1 MAQPGIGRAR
11 DSWEDVV
18 AGWPVV
24 RRLLPRPN
32 VPWAERQTG
41 AALVPLCVLVAA
53 ACAVY
58 LIVNWIRFDPAA
70 NFAAGVGALGVA
82 LLALALIR
90 QGRVTGATWLFM
102 VGLALLTATAM
113 LGDGLRADGVGNV
126 LVVTGMAAVLLNWRG
141 AVFFA
146 AFYAVI
152 LIAAVVGE
160 SRGWLAPPPREPP
173 NVLATALMQLIVLT
187 TVLGLTVS
195 WLRKLVRQLRDSERE
210 LRAANQALV
219 ESREALSLIISESPD
234 AIIAAG
240 DRGVIQLVNGAAE
253 RLLGYR
259 AAELVGRPFLEV
271 GLVADQGAPDK
282 GAELGRVLAGM
293 EGPPAEMEILR
304 KDGTRVPVEVAGR
317 MVKRGDGSMQV
328 QAILRNIEERKQ
340 SERARAELEAEL
352 RQAQR
357 LESVGRLAG
366 GIAHDFNNLLTV
378 ILSTASTLRHR
389 PLTPDQQGE
398 VEADVDAIQAAAQR
412 AADLTRQLL
421 AFSRKQILR
430 PQVVDLAEVIVG
442 VENILRRL
450 LPERIEL
457 RLHQETLSGPV
468 KADPHQIQQVVMNLA
483 INARDAMPAG
493 GRLTV
498 SLDEVYIA
506 DHEQDPVKGIQAG
519 KHARITVS
527 DTGVGMDQ
535 ETRAHLFEPF
545 FTTKPL
551 GQGSGLGL
559 ATVHGIINQSGG
571 HIQVRSAP
579 GQGTSFQILL
589 PLLPARS
596 HHPEPRPAIDGPPPP
611 VTGETIL
618 LVEDEPLVRQM
629 TARLLRAMGYQV
641 LEAANAAE
649 ALRLALARPTPVDL
663 LLTDVVMPGA
673 SGPDLAA
680 RLAAHH
686 AVPVLFMS
694 GHTDVSLAET
704 DVLERSP
711 FLAKPFSPDELRRK
725 VREVLHGRSD
735 QAGGAAPAP

>member
-1 MAQPGIGRAR
+1 
-11 DSWEDVV
+11 
-18 AGWPVV
+18 
-24 RRLLPRPN
+24 
-32 VPWAERQTG
+32 
-41 AALVPLCVLVAA
+41 
-53 ACAVY
+53 
-58 LIVNWIRFDPAA
+58 
-70 NFAAGVGALGVA
+70 
-82 LLALALIR
+82 
-90 QGRVTGATWLFM
+90 
-102 VGLALLTATAM
+102 
-113 LGDGLRADGVGNV
+113 
-126 LVVTGMAAVLLNWRG
+126 
-141 AVFFA
+141 
-146 AFYAVI
+146 
-152 LIAAVVGE
+152 
-160 SRGWLAPPPREPP
+160 
-173 NVLATALMQLIVLT
+173 
-187 TVLGLTVS
+187 
-195 WLRKLVRQLRDSERE
+195 
-210 LRAANQALV
+210 
-219 ESREALSLIISESPD
+219 
-234 AIIAAG
+234 
-240 DRGVIQLVNGAAE
+240 
-253 RLLGYR
+253 
-259 AAELVGRPFLEV
+259 
-271 GLVADQGAPDK
+271 
-282 GAELGRVLAGM
+282 
-293 EGPPAEMEILR
+293 
-304 KDGTRVPVEVAGR
+304 

-352 RQAQR
+352 RHAQR

-457 RLHQETLSGPV
+457 RLHQEPLSGPV

-483 INARDAMPAG
+483 INARDAMLAG

-506 DHEQDPVKGIQAG
+506 EHEQDPVKGIQAG

-535 ETRAHLFEPF
+535 DTRAHLFEPF

-579 GQGTSFQILL
+579 GQGTSFQIML
-589 PLLPARS
+589 PLLPPRS
-596 HHPEPRPAIDGPPPP
+596 HHPEPRPAIDGTPVP

-725 VREVLHGRSD
+725 VREVLNGGSD
-735 QAGGAAPAP
+735 EAGGAAPAAP

>member
-11 DSWEDVV
+11 DGWEDVV
-18 AGWPVV
+18 AGWPVI
-24 RRLLPRPN
+24 RRLLPRSS
-32 VPWAERQTG
+32 VAWGLRQTA
-41 AALVPLCVLVAA
+41 AALVPLCLLVTAGVT
-53 ACAVY
+53 VY
-58 LIVNWIRFDPAA
+58 LVVNWIWFNPAA
-70 NFAAGVGALGVA
+70 NFAAAVGALGVA
-82 LLALALIR
+82 LLALSLIR

-102 VGLALLTATAM
+102 MGLALVTGTTL
-113 LGDGLRADGVGNV
+113 LDDGMRGSGPGNA
-126 LVVTGMAAVLLNWRG
+126 LVVVGMAAVLLNWRG

-146 AFYAVI
+146 AFYVAIMVAVH
-152 LIAAVVGE
+152 VGE
-160 SRGWLAPPPREPP
+160 SRGWLRPQVQAPSTM
-173 NVLATALMQLIVLT
+173 LSTSLTQLVVLT

-195 WLRKLVRQLRDSERE
+195 WLRRLVRQLRDSERE
-210 LRAANQALV
+210 LRAANQALID
-219 ESREALSLIISESPD
+219 SREALSLIISESPD

-240 DRGVIQLVNGAAE
+240 DRGVIQLVNNAAE
-253 RLLGYR
+253 KLLGYR

-271 GLVADQGAPDK
+271 GLVAEQAGADK

-293 EGPPAEMEILR
+293 EGPPAEMEIVR

-340 SERARAELEAEL
+340 AERARAELEAEL
-352 RQAQR
+352 RHAQR

-378 ILSTASTLRHR
+378 ILSTASTLRTR
-389 PLTPDQQGE
+389 PLTPDQQTE
-398 VEADVDAIQAAAQR
+398 VETDVDAIQAAAQR

-430 PQVVDLAEVIVG
+430 PQVVDLGQVIVG

-457 RLHQETLSGPV
+457 RLHQGPLSGPV
-468 KADPHQIQQVVMNLA
+468 KADPHQLQQVVMNLA

-498 SLDEVYIA
+498 SLDEVVIA
-506 DHEQDPVKGIQAG
+506 AHEQDPVTGVQAG
-519 KHARITVS
+519 PHARITVA

-551 GQGSGLGL
+551 GQGAGLGL

-571 HIQVRSAP
+571 HIRVSSAP

-596 HHPEPRPAIDGPPPP
+596 AAQAPLEPRATAGTPAPA
-611 VTGETIL
+611 VAGETIL
-618 LVEDEPLVRQM
+618 LVEDEPLVRQT

-641 LEAANAAE
+641 LEAASAAE
-649 ALRLALARPTPVDL
+649 ALRLALARPAPVDL

-694 GHTDVSLAET
+694 GHTDVSLAEA
-704 DVLERSP
+704 DVLERAP

-725 VREVLHGRSD
+725 VQEVLQGRN
-735 QAGGAAPAP
+735 GGAAPMA